1 MWTVNRFTKLYSKF
15 FFFFLKYCCLNKQKS
30 SLSVISVSVLDT
42 CVGGGVWVRVHLFV
56 CVRVRCPQECPCS
69 SETKSRIGPGFAE
82 TWRLAGLRAP
92 GALLSS
98 PLQVWGHRPAPRC
111 LLFFKV
117 LSWGILLVMP
127 SPLQRARAQLLL
139 SGFLNERWQLT
150 SRSPFCDL
158 LGFLEMQASTR
169 GMGDIS

>member
-1 MWTVNRFTKLYSKF
+1 MNCQQVHKIIFQVLFFSFWNTAVLISK
-15 FFFFLKYCCLNKQKS
+15 
-30 SLSVISVSVLDT
+30 SLSFCVCIVT

-92 GALLSS
+92 GVLLLS

-127 SPLQRARAQLLL
+127 SPSQRARAQLLL
-139 SGFLNERWQLT
+139 SGFLNEPWQLT